1 MLRHYQVVVDLIW
14 STLVSGMLPCSKIKE
29 KKTLYSICSALASLP
44 STWSHWRTFVL
55 STFWKRNLPFSH
67 TAVRYISFL
76 KGATFYLLLRTESS
90 LRDAAKELN
99 VGDESKHT
107 LLCIVPLCPFITH
120 EVGLA
125 SCLVRMWTR
134 VRSIP
139 LPARRLADVF
149 RGGKSNS
156 ICCFSVFE
164 LHTCLTWSWL
174 LFCFWCAKW
183 AAWRPVHPAHLP
195 ASCHQWRS
203 VKARVGGWA
212 GITSEC
218 HKANG
223 GQKKELC
230 IQSHADMWPPC
241 CRHSASFHHTRR
253 VETPDKVKRICWLKM
268 D

>member
-1 MLRHYQVVVDLIW
+1 M
-14 STLVSGMLPCSKIKE
+14 
-29 KKTLYSICSALASLP
+29 
-44 STWSHWRTFVL
+44 
-55 STFWKRNLPFSH
+55 
-67 TAVRYISFL
+67 RYISFL
-76 KGATFYLLLRTESS
+76 KRATFYLLLRTESP
-90 LRDAAKELN
+90 LRNAAKKLN

-134 VRSIP
+134 VCSIP

-149 RGGKSNS
+149 RGGKTNS

-174 LFCFWCAKW
+174 LFLLLMCKVGCLTSCPSCTSSCKLPISGGVSKHLLEGEQGSPVNVAKPMEV
-183 AAWRPVHPAHLP
+183 R
-195 ASCHQWRS
+195 
-203 VKARVGGWA
+203 
-212 GITSEC
+212 
-218 HKANG
+218 
-223 GQKKELC
+223 KKELW

-253 VETPDKVKRICWLKM
+253 VEMPDKVKRICWLRM